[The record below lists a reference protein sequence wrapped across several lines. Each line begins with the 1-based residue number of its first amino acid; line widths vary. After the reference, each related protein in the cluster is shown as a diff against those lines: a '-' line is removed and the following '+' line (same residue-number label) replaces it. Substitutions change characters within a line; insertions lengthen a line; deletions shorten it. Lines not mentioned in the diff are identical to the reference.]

1 MTDIAQFRAR
11 QIEQGE
17 LWEELKPD
25 LAWFHIVRGLV
36 MRGAVA
42 EMGVNAW
49 AVYCIIKGHSNMET
63 GVAFPSVETIGELA
77 GFSPDTANR
86 ALKVLLER
94 GLIAVS
100 KHGRKNHYRIKEH
113 IPLLHPDGQ
122 PFAISEHA
130 YASKYFGEVVKEI
143 KRFAETGNIPGNN
156 NITINLTLNV
166 QNINQRDGGTVTMN
180 VQQVHANGPNGQPLQ
195 NSGAMMER
203 LKNVKV

>member
-36 MRGAVA
+36 MRGAIA
-42 EMGVNAW
+42 EMGANAW

-63 GVAFPSVETIGELA
+63 GVAFPSVKRIAELA
-77 GFSPDTANR
+77 GFSDDTASR
-86 ALKVLLER
+86 ALNVLIQK
-94 GLIAVS
+94 GLIDVT
-100 KHGRKNHYRIKEH
+100 KQGRSNAYRIKEH
-113 IPLLHPDGQ
+113 IPLLQPDGQ

-130 YASKYFGEVVKEI
+130 YASKYFGEVIKEI
-143 KRFAETGNIPGNN
+143 KRFAETGNIPGSN

-166 QNINQRDGGTVTMN
+166 QNINQGDGGTVTMN
-180 VQQVHANGPNGQPLQ
+180 VQQLHASDPAGQPLK
-195 NSGAMMER
+195 NSGAMMAR